1 MTLSSSNVA
10 VLSEHRRWRF
20 VVFLMLYVAQGI
32 PFGLISIALPA
43 YMANQGIDALT
54 ISAFLG
60 IVMLPHAIKLV
71 NGPIMDR
78 WTYWPMGK
86 RRPWVLIAQCILVT
100 VFASLA
106 LVPDPLNNIGLLT
119 AVCFIINFFVGFQ
132 DVATD
137 GMAVDVLPVE
147 DQPRATSIM
156 FGGATASAA
165 LSAAAG
171 GWALNR
177 YGVAI
182 PSVACATLIGLISG
196 FLLVSR
202 ERLGERLLPWT
213 EGHATIDP
221 LFHRPENLKEIG
233 RNLKKYLLLRA
244 SLFAI
249 AATAIYQFGRGIFL
263 AMMPLYYVQ
272 ELGWSDTAYSGLT
285 GIALLVGGVFSM
297 LFGGTILNF
306 LGRTRAFQILCVLVA
321 ALGITIA
328 VAPWLGDFDGVM
340 KAYRLVYMILD
351 TMVIVAFIS
360 VAMAICS
367 KQVAATQ
374 FAMYMA
380 LGNVGYSAGSA
391 AFGPLS
397 TVLSH
402 EAIFIVFAG
411 VSITA
416 IVAMRGINI
425 ADHRAQVDLLQA
437 DA

>member
-1 MTLSSSNVA
+1 MTPSSSNVA
-10 VLSEHRRWRF
+10 VLSEHRIWRF

-32 PFGLISIALPA
+32 PFGLIGIAMPA
-43 YMANQGIDALT
+43 YMANQGVEALT

-86 RRPWVLIAQCILVT
+86 RRPWVLIAQCVIVT
-100 VFASLA
+100 VFGSLA
-106 LVPDPLNNIGLLT
+106 LVPDPLNNIGFLT
-119 AVCFIINFFVGFQ
+119 AICFTINFFVGFQ

-137 GMAVDVLPVE
+137 GMAVDILPVE

-156 FGGATASAA
+156 FGGATSSAA
-165 LSAAAG
+165 VAAAAG

-182 PSVACATLIGLISG
+182 PSLACAGLIALISG

-202 ERLGERLLPWT
+202 ERIGERLLPWT
-213 EGHATIDP
+213 EGRATIDP
-221 LFHRPENLKEIG
+221 LYQRPENLKEIG
-233 RNLKKYLLLRA
+233 RNLKKFLFLRA
-244 SLFAI
+244 SLLAI
-249 AATAIYQFGRGIFL
+249 AATATYQFGRGIFL
-263 AMMPLYYVQ
+263 AMMPIYYVQ
-272 ELGWSDTAYSGLT
+272 ELDWSDAVYSGLT
-285 GIALLVGGVFSM
+285 GTALLIGGVFSM
-297 LFGGTILNF
+297 VLGGSILNL

-321 ALGITIA
+321 ALGLLLA
-328 VAPWLGDFDGVM
+328 FAPWVGDFDGLM
-340 KAYRLVYMILD
+340 KAYRIVYMILD

-397 TVLSH
+397 LVLSYQSVFVVFAAVSLA
-402 EAIFIVFAG
+402 AIF
-411 VSITA
+411 
-416 IVAMRGINI
+416 AMRGISI
-425 ADHRAQVDLLQA
+425 ANHRTEVERLQA
-437 DA
+437 G